1 VSFDDEALLPAR
13 HAPSSWRA
21 GWGSITVDGSI
32 HACFEATAFPRV
44 PVGPEWAWPLVLAEH
59 PVVRRT
65 LALHVELQRP
75 EAALRHAER
84 AVVAHESDE
93 ALRSKWGFRS
103 GARREQELVA
113 ALSRESELAEGF
125 ADARFALLVDLAA
138 ATEVELTTAARALL
152 SQAAHGH
159 VELRRL
165 YGRQAQGL
173 VATLPL
179 GVVRLQGGW
188 R

>member
-1 VSFDDEALLPAR
+1 MRNEEPTRTDPPPGFTGD
-13 HAPSSWRA
+13 
-21 GWGSITVDGSI
+21 
-32 HACFEATAFPRV
+32 
-44 PVGPEWAWPLVLAEH
+44 LAAD
-59 PVVRRT
+59 
-65 LALHVELQRP
+65 L
-75 EAALRHAER
+75 
-84 AVVAHESDE
+84 
-93 ALRSKWGFRS
+93 
-103 GARREQELVA
+103 GAS
-113 ALSRESELAEGF
+113 LSRESELAEGF

-138 ATEVELTTAARALL
+138 ATEVELTTAARALS

-165 YGRQAQGL
+165 YGRQAQAL